1 MNKDEVSTGAGL
13 SVSLGLWQDRPAAE
27 AIATARLADELGYD
41 ELWLG
46 EMATYDVFALATA
59 VAGVTERIPLTVGP
73 LAVTVRDPATI
84 AMGVAS
90 VRALTGRRV
99 TVALGTSSTVVVEEW
114 HGRSRARA
122 GVALAESAR
131 QTRELLDGARS
142 DGQGSVLRS
151 RGYRLR
157 LPAPGGS
164 GLTVAA
170 FGPAAIRTAA
180 RYADRLVLNLV
191 SVETA
196 GELIGSL
203 ERAAQEAGRPR
214 PRVAAW
220 VCAAVEAKPGAVVA
234 EGTEQLRRGLVGY
247 LAAPG
252 YAEMF
257 ARAGFAELVAYART
271 RPHPRELWAAIPP
284 SAVSAVG
291 VVGSVAHARER
302 IAEYRGVGVD
312 EVVLV
317 PAATAGDPAGAATL
331 SALSGG

>member
-1 MNKDEVSTGAGL
+1 MSEDVRSRGSRL
-13 SVSLGLWQDRPAAE
+13 SVSLGLWQDRPAEE
-27 AIATARLADELGYD
+27 ALTTARLADELGYA
-41 ELWLG
+41 ELWIG
-46 EMATYDVFALATA
+46 EMATYDAFALATA
-59 VAGVTERIPLTVGP
+59 VAGGTERIPLTVGP

-84 AMGVAS
+84 AMGAAS

-99 TVALGTSSTVVVEEW
+99 TVALGTSSTVVVEGW

-142 DGQGSVLRS
+142 DGHGEVVRS
-151 RGYRLR
+151 EGYRLR

-191 SVETA
+191 APETA
-196 GELIGSL
+196 ADLIVSL
-203 ERAAQEAGRPR
+203 SRAAKEAGRPR

-220 VCAAVEAKPGAVVA
+220 VCAAVGAGAV
-234 EGTEQLRRGLVGY
+234 EGAEQLRRGLVGY

-252 YAEMF
+252 YGEMF
-257 ARAGFAELVAYART
+257 ARAGFGELVAYART
-271 RPHPRELWAAIPP
+271 GPHPRELLAAIPEA
-284 SAVSAVG
+284 AVSVVG
-291 VVGSVAHARER
+291 LVGSVAHARSR
-302 IAEYRGVGVD
+302 IAAYRAAGVD

-317 PAATAGDPAGAATL
+317 PSATAGDPGGSATL
-331 SALSGG
+331 SALVGC